1 MKFPWFKLKVYRN
14 IFLVKTIVL
23 KNFLQLNWV
32 RMNTNKV
39 FIGWALKA
47 PLIMSIPDTPYSW
60 VNYSHE
66 ESEALLS
73 NLL

>member
-1 MKFPWFKLKVYRN
+1 
-14 IFLVKTIVL
+14 
-23 KNFLQLNWV
+23 
-32 RMNTNKV
+32 MNTNKV